1 MYIYK
6 EGRELYEQDWP
17 VYILLTGVFVFFVY
31 VVVHSKL
38 QEKKDKEQK
47 K

>member
-1 MYIYK
+1 MSIN
-6 EGRELYEQDWP
+6 YEQDWP

-38 QEKKDKEQK
+38 QEKKRKEQK
-47 K
+47 